1 MGKQLCW
8 AVLVSFYFLELIKA
22 VLIVKLFDC
31 DKKAISSIFSLRMPW
46 QGNKENMIDRFD
58 VRAHLD
64 YIPEISHRNSD
75 DELDADELRENRIA
89 NYERYRILI
98 QNDFLKSNFYCS
110 FRFVL
115 PEFSSYRI
123 KCLFAAKNVQ
133 RLKHNPCIT

>member
-1 MGKQLCW
+1 
-8 AVLVSFYFLELIKA
+8 
-22 VLIVKLFDC
+22 
-31 DKKAISSIFSLRMPW
+31 MPW

-123 KCLFAAKNVQ
+123 KCLFASKNVQ